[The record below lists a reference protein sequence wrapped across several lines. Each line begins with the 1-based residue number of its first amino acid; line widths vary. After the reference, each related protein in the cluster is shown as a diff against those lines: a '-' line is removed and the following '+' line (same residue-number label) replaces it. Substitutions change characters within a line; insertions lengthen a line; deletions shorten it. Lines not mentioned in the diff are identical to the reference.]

1 MPSSPKSPM
10 SSGKMSQDFRMPR
23 MHSKKLSFCPLDSNK
38 FSQEVENLG
47 REFCFMVLQE
57 QEKHILLKLVQ
68 LKLRELSSQ
77 CPLLISWA
85 SMLVRA
91 KDWSKRSLT
100 WLVKNSLRSS
110 SLIRSTPCVVTDL
123 MEKTK
128 HQEELRLNFWSR
140 CKVLVMMTEVCLFW
154 ELLTCHGLWILP
166 SEDVSREEYIFLFL
180 NMKPGT
186 PLFI

>member
-1 MPSSPKSPM
+1 MEEEVTAEITTTKRTTTLKVSLMMPSSPKSPM

-77 CPLLISWA
+77 CPLLIS
-85 SMLVRA
+85 
-91 KDWSKRSLT
+91 
-100 WLVKNSLRSS
+100 
-110 SLIRSTPCVVTDL
+110 
-123 MEKTK
+123 
-128 HQEELRLNFWSR
+128 
-140 CKVLVMMTEVCLFW
+140 
-154 ELLTCHGLWILP
+154 
-166 SEDVSREEYIFLFL
+166 
-180 NMKPGT
+180 
-186 PLFI
+186 